1 MIRMASLS
9 DAAAVAAIYEPYVSK
24 TVISFE
30 LEPPTPQELSRRI
43 ASTLRHAPWLVVE
56 KDGEVLGYAY
66 AARHRERAAYQ
77 WSVDSSV
84 YVREDQRRRGL
95 GGALYTSL
103 FALLRIQGFCRVHAG
118 VTLPN
123 AASVALHE
131 SFGFRPV
138 GVYRAVGFK
147 HGAWHD
153 VGWWQLALRDEVD
166 MPTPP
171 LAIGEAEAV
180 TGWTTAYDGGRW
192 RKQL

>member
-9 DAAAVAAIYEPYVSK
+9 DATVVAAIHEPYVSK

-30 LEPPTPQELSRRI
+30 LEPPTPEEMARRI
-43 ASTLRHAPWLVVE
+43 ASTLRYAPWLVVE

-95 GGALYTSL
+95 GRALYTSL
-103 FALLRIQGFCRVHAG
+103 LALLRIRGFCRVHAG
-118 VTLPN
+118 ATLPN

-131 SFGFRPV
+131 SFGFRPI
-138 GVYRAVGFK
+138 GVYCAVGFK
-147 HGAWHD
+147 HGAWRD
-153 VGWWQLALRDEVD
+153 VGWWQLALRDEVGE
-166 MPTPP
+166 PARP
-171 LAIGEAEAV
+171 LAIAEAEAAP
-180 TGWTTAYDGGRW
+180 GWTKGFEAGRE
-192 RKQL
+192 QLPW